1 METLREKLWPIV
13 KEYTRQVTELMQC
26 REWHWVGTDDDGKDV
41 CGILDIDGCYFLS
54 WEDVQIIVD
63 KLDVWVA
70 RFGSTE
76 AVADEVRGWQEW
88 WVGNHDSDSESRLV
102 ELWESR
108 RERFLR
114 TRPYI
119 NLEHWLMGCPREKR
133 QPTMY
138 DQRRELT
145 VKMEFVKELMEKYR
159 DARTLTNVFDN
170 LGAELKELEASIAKH
185 EKEAD
190 KRMRES
196 QAQAFRDFEEAIN
209 NEANHGKEGF

>member
-13 KEYTRQVTELMQC
+13 KEYTRRVTELIQC

-41 CGILDIDGCYFLS
+41 CKILDMDGSYFLS
-54 WEDVQIIVD
+54 WEDVQTIVD
-63 KLDVWVA
+63 KMDVWMK
-70 RFGSTE
+70 RYGSAE
-76 AVADEVRGWQEW
+76 AVADEVRGWQDW
-88 WVGNHDSDSESRLV
+88 WLDKNNIDEHPLL

-108 RERFLR
+108 RERFMK
-114 TRPYI
+114 TRPFI

-138 DQRRELT
+138 DQMRELT
-145 VKMEFVKELMEKYR
+145 VKVEFVKELMAKYR
-159 DARTLTNVFDN
+159 DARTLTNVLDN
-170 LGAELKELEASIAKH
+170 IGAEMKELEAAIAKH

-190 KRMRES
+190 ERMRES
-196 QAQAFRDFEEAIN
+196 QAQAFRDFEEAVN

>member
-1 METLREKLWPIV
+1 
-13 KEYTRQVTELMQC
+13 
-26 REWHWVGTDDDGKDV
+26 
-41 CGILDIDGCYFLS
+41 
-54 WEDVQIIVD
+54 
-63 KLDVWVA
+63 LDVWVA

-145 VKMEFVKELMEKYR
+145 VKMEFVKELMAKYR
-159 DARTLTNVFDN
+159 DARTLTNVLDN
-170 LGAELKELEASIAKH
+170 LGAEMNELEAAIAKQ

-196 QAQAFRDFEEAIN
+196 QAQAFRDFEETIN

>member
-26 REWHWVGTDDDGKDV
+26 REWHWIGTDDDGKDA
-41 CGILDIDGCYFLS
+41 CEILDIDGCYFLT
-54 WEDVQIIVD
+54 WEDVQVIVD
-63 KLDVWVA
+63 KMDVWVS
-70 RFGSTE
+70 RYGSME
-76 AVADEVRGWQEW
+76 AVADEVRGWQDW
-88 WVGNHDSDSESRLV
+88 WLEKNNIDEHPLL

-108 RERFLR
+108 RERFLK
-114 TRPYI
+114 TRPFI

-170 LGAELKELEASIAKH
+170 LGAELKELEAAIAKH

-190 KRMRES
+190 KRMQES
-196 QAQAFRDFEEAIN
+196 QSQAFRDFEEAIN